1 MINKIK
7 KIYLKY
13 KEIINYLIFGVLTTI
28 VSLLTYYLLV
38 FTILD
43 PNKAIELQIANIIS
57 WITCVTF
64 AYITNRKY
72 VFNSK
77 NKNIIKEVIKFYS
90 SRLTTLFLD
99 MILMYIFVTKLEFND
114 KIIKII
120 IQIIIIILNYIL
132 SKLLVFKKNKEE
144 N

>member
-1 MINKIK
+1 MIN
-7 KIYLKY
+7 IYKKY
-13 KEIINYLIFGVLTTI
+13 KEIINYLIFGALTTI

-38 FTILD
+38 FTVLN
-43 PNKAIELQIANIIS
+43 PNNPLELQIANIIS

-77 NKNIIKEVIKFYS
+77 DKNILKEIIKFYS

-99 MILMYIFVTKLEFND
+99 MTIMFIFVTKLSFSD

-120 IQIIIIILNYIL
+120 VQIIIIGLNYIL
-132 SKLLVFKKNKEE
+132 SKILVFKQK
-144 N
+144 

>member
-1 MINKIK
+1 MIK

-13 KEIINYLIFGVLTTI
+13 KEIVNYLIFGVLTTI

-38 FTILD
+38 YTILN
-43 PNKAIELQIANIIS
+43 PNNPIELQIANIIS

-77 NKNIIKEVIKFYS
+77 NKQIIKEIIKFYS

-99 MILMYIFVTKLEFND
+99 MILMYILVTKLNLND

-120 IQIIIIILNYIL
+120 TQILIIIINYIL
-132 SKLLVFKKNKEE
+132 SKIFIFKSKE
-144 N
+144 NH